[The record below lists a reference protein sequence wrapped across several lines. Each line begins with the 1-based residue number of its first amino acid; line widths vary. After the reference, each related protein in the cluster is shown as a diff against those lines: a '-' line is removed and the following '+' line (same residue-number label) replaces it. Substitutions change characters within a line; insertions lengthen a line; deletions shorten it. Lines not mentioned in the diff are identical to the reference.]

1 MTRKDEAI
9 KQYRA
14 EVGKSMES
22 LDKGI
27 ITLKEWVEND
37 KASLED
43 TQARYDQLQ
52 EILANLD
59 GTNVRFADLKNA
71 SVTTAFLIAEAR
83 SNIRTQQ
90 YNSLLLEQLSILLKR
105 AMYLVYEIPYAM
117 MEGMTPQIEQRMSEL
132 IARKTEEDKGIKVKV
147 KKNIEKALQE
157 WTKEREEERKK
168 KEEVESRW
176 RKYIG

>member
-1 MTRKDEAI
+1 M
-9 KQYRA
+9 
-14 EVGKSMES
+14 
-22 LDKGI
+22 
-27 ITLKEWVEND
+27 
-37 KASLED
+37 
-43 TQARYDQLQ
+43 
-52 EILANLD
+52 D